1 MGIYVE
7 ILVRA
12 PLDTLWAHTQKPSLH
27 EQWDLR
33 FSTIDY
39 LPKAAGTGLQRF
51 RYTTRIGFGLDVRG
65 DGETIGERN
74 LADGSRSSA
83 LKFAS
88 KQPASLIRE
97 GRGYW
102 KYIPTPNG
110 IRFLTWYDYG
120 TRFGAVGAAFDRL
133 IFRPLLGWATA
144 WRFDCLR
151 LWLEE
156 HKRPADAIRQ
166 TIVHAAARITLAAIF
181 AYQGLVPKLLTRSAD
196 EVTLVRDAG
205 VPAMLADVAVTA
217 LGLVELA
224 FAAALLVR
232 WRQRWPAV
240 VGGIAVSIAT
250 LVVAV
255 CSPRFF
261 QPAFNPFSL
270 NLGVAALALV
280 DWTVLPDIP
289 SAARCLRHPE
299 EHS

>member
-1 MGIYVE
+1 MSIYVE

-12 PLDTLWAHTQKPSLH
+12 PIDALWAHTQTPSLH

-39 LPKAAGTGLQRF
+39 LPKAAGTNLQRF

-65 DGETIGERN
+65 DGETIGERD
-74 LADGSRSSA
+74 LGDGSRSSA

-88 KQPASLIRE
+88 EQPTSLIRE
-97 GRGYW
+97 GSGYW
-102 KYIPTPNG
+102 KYIPTSNG
-110 IRFLTWYDYG
+110 IRFLTWYDYR
-120 TRFGAVGAAFDRL
+120 TRFGTVGAAFDRL

-144 WRFDCLR
+144 WSFDCLR

-156 HKRPADAIRQ
+156 HKRPTDAIRQ
-166 TIVHAAARITLAAIF
+166 TIVHASARIAIAVIF

-196 EVTLVRDAG
+196 EVTLIREAG
-205 VPAMLADVAVTA
+205 VPATLADVAVTS
-217 LGLVELA
+217 LGLLELV
-224 FAAALLVR
+224 FAVALLVR

-240 VGGIAVSIAT
+240 VSGIAVSIAT

-255 CSPRFF
+255 GSPRFF
-261 QPAFNPFSL
+261 QHAFNPFSL

-289 SAARCLRHPE
+289 TAARCRRRPE
-299 EHS
+299 EQP